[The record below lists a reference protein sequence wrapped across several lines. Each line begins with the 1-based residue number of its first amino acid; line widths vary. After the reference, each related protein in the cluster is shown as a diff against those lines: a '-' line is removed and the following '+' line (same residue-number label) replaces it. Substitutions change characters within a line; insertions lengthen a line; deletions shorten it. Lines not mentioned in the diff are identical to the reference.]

1 MAQVIDLT
9 KELNKRAEKRLKKI
23 KDELEIELERL
34 DYNMEKELNKYVI
47 FDTSMY
53 YELIQ
58 DQNEDTITHEEAIR
72 LLLTASRILAQLN
85 QEEASIEVEN
95 VVTRLKNNSY

>member
-47 FDTSMY
+47 FDTSRY

-58 DQNEDTITHEEAIR
+58 DQNEDTVTHEEAIR
-72 LLLTASRILAQLN
+72 LLLTASRILVQLN
-85 QEEASIEVEN
+85 QEEASVEVEN